1 MKAECSIRVAYAN
14 PTMAI
19 QFGNS
24 IEPRATNE
32 HGARKGETSPQPV
45 FCTKAVVTDSLV
57 TSPKT
62 TTKTIS
68 PEQIIIPVLNLKGCA
83 FPL

>member
-24 IEPRATNE
+24 IEPRSTNE
-32 HGARKGETSPQPV
+32 MVLEKGKPH
-45 FCTKAVVTDSLV
+45 
-57 TSPKT
+57 
-62 TTKTIS
+62 
-68 PEQIIIPVLNLKGCA
+68 LNLFFAPK
-83 FPL
+83 LL